1 MKYIETLYHTGSNIM
16 FTLNEDKYVGTLMRD
31 HNKYHQALLLV
42 GVFNLKTLLFNNVF
56 DIDKKKAK
64 LEKKSKK
71 VSIFRLSNVKDV
83 EKTTINSSSF
93 THVSN
98 KVMLYS
104 NIYEPD
110 ERVAEYQSYNEAMT
124 KVDDLMEWY
133 SETSSDVADS
143 EVFINAIEDN
153 NNVIEY
159 NLSPQDAQTEEP
171 PNYTIRDAINIPV
184 QNVEETPRDCN

>member
-1 MKYIETLYHTGSNIM
+1 MCLTLIKRRLSWRRSRK
-16 FTLNEDKYVGTLMRD
+16 NE
-31 HNKYHQALLLV
+31 
-42 GVFNLKTLLFNNVF
+42 
-56 DIDKKKAK
+56 
-64 LEKKSKK
+64 
-71 VSIFRLSNVKDV
+71 SIYRLSNVKDV
-83 EKTTINSSSF
+83 EKTTITSSSF

-124 KVDDLMEWY
+124 KVDDLMKWY
-133 SETSSDVADS
+133 SETSSDVSDS

-159 NLSPQDAQTEEP
+159 NLSPQDVQTEEQP
-171 PNYTIRDAINIPV
+171 TYTFPRCNTCTS
-184 QNVEETPRDCN
+184 QNV